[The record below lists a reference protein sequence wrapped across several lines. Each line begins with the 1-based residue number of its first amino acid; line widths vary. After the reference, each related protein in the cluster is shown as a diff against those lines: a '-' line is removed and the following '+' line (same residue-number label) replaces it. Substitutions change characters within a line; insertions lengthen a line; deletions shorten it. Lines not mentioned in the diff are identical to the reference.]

1 METDTWENGRT
12 VVVSGVPNVLPP
24 GRITDKL
31 TIHFQ
36 STRKSDGGDVEKVKY
51 PTNMDGVAFVTF
63 VKAKDAA
70 RVVEKKQHIMTD
82 SQFPEDFVLTV
93 FPFSTDVFFY
103 VPSATVDLS
112 IFGGNRDLV
121 IESLR
126 SAHRSL
132 RFRPVPQQRKAFIE
146 GPFAAV
152 QALRGD
158 LIRRA
163 DELQSAVTVQT
174 AGINPRESSH
184 NTRLISHHKYVDS
197 VSHSSSKREPA
208 SSLSTLLQSPGEA
221 SEIQRLLSK
230 TQNASLRQKVSS
242 DSLARGRILKASING
257 KDKLEVQPTE
267 QRKANHIQVVEKEI
281 KASALSGL
289 PQPDA
294 ISTTEPY
301 NDGAS
306 QKHPRAGKISAT
318 EIRREGDLGSHQS
331 SMSCLKNPSSSAVR
345 SKLLQTELKGISK
358 TLERYTEGPA
368 MACAVGPEGQDDIWV
383 DSYIF
388 RYIKTFHKKELD
400 RCFAG
405 TDLSVRYVVE
415 TDLMQISLTEQQR
428 SKVTSGVQK
437 AIQKLKTLFE
447 SWQSILRVHKIFY
460 HEVGLSDKYLLNQ
473 ICGVFCFQFED
484 VLYIFEDSCIKAISP
499 SVPSL
504 LFNKKIKEGI
514 IKFKDTLV
522 NFRQSSRN
530 HERMYFNH

>member
-1 METDTWENGRT
+1 METDSWENSRT

-63 VKAKDAA
+63 ENEEDAA

-132 RFRPVPQQRKAFIE
+132 RFHPVPQERKVFIE

-174 AGINPRESSH
+174 AGINPRETGH

-208 SSLSTLLQSPGEA
+208 SSLSTLSTQSP
-221 SEIQRLLSK
+221 
-230 TQNASLRQKVSS
+230 
-242 DSLARGRILKASING
+242 DHHPAR
-257 KDKLEVQPTE
+257 
-267 QRKANHIQVVEKEI
+267 EKGSRRGYESPPPCC
-281 KASALSGL
+281 SA
-289 PQPDA
+289 
-294 ISTTEPY
+294 
-301 NDGAS
+301 
-306 QKHPRAGKISAT
+306 
-318 EIRREGDLGSHQS
+318 
-331 SMSCLKNPSSSAVR
+331 
-345 SKLLQTELKGISK
+345 
-358 TLERYTEGPA
+358 
-368 MACAVGPEGQDDIWV
+368 
-383 DSYIF
+383 
-388 RYIKTFHKKELD
+388 
-400 RCFAG
+400 
-405 TDLSVRYVVE
+405 
-415 TDLMQISLTEQQR
+415 
-428 SKVTSGVQK
+428 
-437 AIQKLKTLFE
+437 
-447 SWQSILRVHKIFY
+447 
-460 HEVGLSDKYLLNQ
+460 
-473 ICGVFCFQFED
+473 
-484 VLYIFEDSCIKAISP
+484 
-499 SVPSL
+499 
-504 LFNKKIKEGI
+504 
-514 IKFKDTLV
+514 
-522 NFRQSSRN
+522 
-530 HERMYFNH
+530 

>member
-1 METDTWENGRT
+1 M
-12 VVVSGVPNVLPP
+12 V
-24 GRITDKL
+24 
-31 TIHFQ
+31 Q
-36 STRKSDGGDVEKVKY
+36 
-51 PTNMDGVAFVTF
+51 
-63 VKAKDAA
+63 
-70 RVVEKKQHIMTD
+70 
-82 SQFPEDFVLTV
+82 
-93 FPFSTDVFFY
+93 VFFY

-112 IFGGNRDLV
+112 IFGGNRDSV

-132 RFRPVPQQRKAFIE
+132 RFRPVPQQRKAVIE

-158 LIRRA
+158 LIHRA
-163 DELQSAVTVQT
+163 EELQSAVTVQT
-174 AGINPRESSH
+174 AGINPRESGH

-197 VSHSSSKREPA
+197 VSPSSSKREPA

-242 DSLARGRILKASING
+242 ENLAPGRKARING

-281 KASALSGL
+281 KASSLSGL

-301 NDGAS
+301 NDSAS

-318 EIRREGDLGSHQS
+318 VIRREGDLGSHQS
-331 SMSCLKNPSSSAVR
+331 SMGCLKDPSSSAVR
-345 SKLLQTELKGISK
+345 SKLLQTEFKDVSK

-368 MACAVGPEGQDDIWV
+368 VACGVCLEGQDDIWV

-388 RYIKTFHKKELD
+388 RYIKTFHKKELG

-405 TDLSVRYVVE
+405 TELSVRYVVE

-428 SKVTSGVQK
+428 SKGTSGVQK

-447 SWQSILRVHKIFY
+447 FWQSILRVHNIFY

-473 ICGVFCFQFED
+473 IFGVSNFQFED

-514 IKFKDTLV
+514 IKFKETLV

-530 HERMYFNH
+530 HERM